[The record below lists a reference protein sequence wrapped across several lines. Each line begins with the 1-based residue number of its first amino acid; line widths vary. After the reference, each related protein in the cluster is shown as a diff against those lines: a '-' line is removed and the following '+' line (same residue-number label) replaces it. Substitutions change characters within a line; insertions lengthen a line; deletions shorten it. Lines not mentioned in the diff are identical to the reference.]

1 MFLRRKEEMMKIG
14 ERYRV
19 RVPNYENVGSTA
31 KTNGQTITAYGR
43 CVYIHPSGRWC
54 LLEFDG
60 WRQCFFA
67 EDLQK

>member
-1 MFLRRKEEMMKIG
+1 MITLKIG
-14 ERYRV
+14 ETYMARI
-19 RVPNYENVGSTA
+19 PNADAVGGVAKMQSAMKTA
-31 KTNGQTITAYGR
+31 FGK

-67 EDLQK
+67 EDLQ